1 MAEKSKSKNK
11 SKYND
16 NNCFQHALTVA
27 LNYQNIKK
35 DPQRISKMKP
45 FIDQFNWKE
54 IDFPARSKDW
64 KNFELNNEKIDL
76 NILFVPCNTEIIR
89 LAYKSKDNF
98 KHKNQVTLLMIT
110 DSKEWH
116 YLAVKSL
123 SALLR
128 GITSNHNRYILLF
141 KLFHSYSTEKKKH
154 KKHEKYVVIMIIVM

>member
-16 NNCFQHALTVA
+16 NNCFQHALTIA
-27 LNYQNIKK
+27 LNFQNIKK

-76 NILFVPCNTEIIR
+76 NILFVP
-89 LAYKSKDNF
+89 
-98 KHKNQVTLLMIT
+98 
-110 DSKEWH
+110 
-116 YLAVKSL
+116 
-123 SALLR
+123 
-128 GITSNHNRYILLF
+128 
-141 KLFHSYSTEKKKH
+141 
-154 KKHEKYVVIMIIVM
+154 